1 MSFVILIPARM
12 KSTRLPNKPMA
23 DIEGL
28 PMIVRVAER
37 GRAAGAGRGARKC
50 EGTEQLRKIL
60 FFQTWIS

>member
-28 PMIVRVAER
+28 PMIVKISSAS
-37 GRAAGAGRGARKC
+37 AANTASK
-50 EGTEQLRKIL
+50 
-60 FFQTWIS
+60 SS